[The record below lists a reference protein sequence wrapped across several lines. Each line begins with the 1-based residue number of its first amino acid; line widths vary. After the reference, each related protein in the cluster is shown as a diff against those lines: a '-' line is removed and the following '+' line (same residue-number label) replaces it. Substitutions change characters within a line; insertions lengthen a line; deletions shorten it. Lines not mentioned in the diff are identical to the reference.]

1 MARYFR
7 MPSCTTL
14 ASFVEGY
21 GVIHWSLVVAEEQIG
36 GGGGL
41 ETSSGEGV
49 GDGSRRR
56 MLIRQFFP
64 SIAVSES
71 GLVL

>member
-36 GGGGL
+36 GGG
-41 ETSSGEGV
+41 V
-49 GDGSRRR
+49 
-56 MLIRQFFP
+56 
-64 SIAVSES
+64 
-71 GLVL
+71 